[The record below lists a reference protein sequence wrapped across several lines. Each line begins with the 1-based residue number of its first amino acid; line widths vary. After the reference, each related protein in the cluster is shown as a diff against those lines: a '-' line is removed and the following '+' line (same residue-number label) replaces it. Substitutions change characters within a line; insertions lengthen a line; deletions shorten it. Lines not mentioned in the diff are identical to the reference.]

1 MKAVLLLLA
10 LGLSGLLYVQWAI
23 APEQAP
29 SPIPQ
34 RGAAHSE
41 AVEPKAGAEDLA
53 LGDPQAFDV
62 ISQRPLFT
70 QERRPPEDAPA
81 AVAVPEQREDLKGL
95 DLSTV
100 LITPQQTVA
109 WVKDA
114 KSSELIRLE
123 PGKKIRG
130 WTVQAVQP
138 SRLLLATGKETAE
151 LELREFPAEVA
162 PPRPP
167 ARRARPRRTGARP
180 ASKRPVPPNR
190 KPRR

>member
-1 MKAVLLLLA
+1 MKAVLLLLV
-10 LGLSGLLYVQWAI
+10 LGLSGLLYVQWEMT
-23 APEQAP
+23 PEQAP
-29 SPIPQ
+29 GPIPQ
-34 RGAAHSE
+34 SGAERSE
-41 AVEPKAGAEDLA
+41 AVEPKAAAEDLV
-53 LGDPQAFDV
+53 LGDPLAFDV

-70 QERRPPEDAPA
+70 EERRPPEDAPA
-81 AVAVPEQREDLKGL
+81 AVAVPEQSEDLKGL

-100 LITPQQTVA
+100 LITPQKTVA

-138 SRLLLATGKETAE
+138 SRLLLGTGKETAE
-151 LELREFPAEVA
+151 LELREFPAEVT

-167 ARRARPRRTGARP
+167 ARPRRPAARPT
-180 ASKRPVPPNR
+180 SKRPVPPNR
-190 KPRR
+190 EPRR